1 MKKKI
6 LLLSVFVLLITGC
19 AKSDLKKSFNKMD
32 INLIKNYSVD
42 LRINGEIN
50 DKSIKVSHRITNYN
64 NEQLSIS
71 FSERSESVR
80 LIEHNY
86 VYQDGIL
93 YNLKDDIYEISEDE
107 LNFKN
112 TSILLEG
119 LNNTKKASKEEVESD
134 LYNKLIKGTL
144 EKKYVVELLSE
155 YKLDTNFE
163 TATFEFYLNEDDTVE
178 RIIYQIDDL
187 TINALFYDIG
197 ESRKVEINK

>member
-6 LLLSVFVLLITGC
+6 LFISVFVLLITGC

-32 INLIKNYSVD
+32 INLINNYSVD

-50 DKSIKVSHRITNYN
+50 DTSIKISHRIINYN
-64 NEQLSIS
+64 NEQISIS
-71 FSERSESVR
+71 FSERNDEIR
-80 LIEHNY
+80 LVERNY

-93 YNLKDDIYEISEDE
+93 YSLKDDIYEISEDE

-119 LNNTKKASKEEVESD
+119 LNNTEKASKEEVESD

-163 TATFEFYLNEDDTVE
+163 TATFEFHLNDDDTVQ

-187 TINALFYDIG
+187 TINALFYSIG
-197 ESRKVEINK
+197 TSTRVNIN